1 MRGYPVEQQE
11 SLMKQVA
18 PESLADYVGEEL
30 GVSEWFRIDQD
41 RINAFADA
49 TLDHQFIHVDPEKAK
64 ATPFG
69 TTIAHGY
76 LTVSLLPY
84 LQTSMPDLVVP
95 EGLKMGMNYGFDRL
109 RFMAPV
115 KVDQRVRARAKLLE
129 ATEKKPGQWLLKQE
143 YTVEIEGEDKPA
155 LIAEWLLMYFV

>member
-1 MRGYPVEQQE
+1 
-11 SLMKQVA
+11 MKTVA
-18 PESLADYVGEEL
+18 PEKLQDHVGEDL
-30 GVSEWFRIDQD
+30 GVSEWFTIEQD

-64 ATPFG
+64 STPFG

-84 LQTSMPDLVVP
+84 LQSTMEGFIMP
-95 EGLKMGMNYGFDRL
+95 EGTKMGMNYGFDKL

-115 KVDQRVRARAKLLE
+115 KVNQRIRARAKLME
-129 ATEKKPGQWLLKQE
+129 VNEKKPGQWLLKFE
-143 YTVEIEGEDKPA
+143 YTIEIDGEEKPA
-155 LIAEWLLMYFV
+155 LVAEWLLMYFV